1 MSRDLPPALRPAPTP
16 SVPRFGLRPA
26 EAAEAIGV
34 SERHLRSLA
43 DGPPVA
49 RLGTAVVYPCDL
61 LAAWLRDR
69 ALIGEPPAIAVAA
82 EVCVAA
88 E

>member
-1 MSRDLPPALRPAPTP
+1 MPREPIPAALRLPDAPP
-16 SVPRFGLRPA
+16 VPRLGLRPA

-34 SERHLRSLA
+34 SEKHLRNLT

-49 RLGTAVVYPCDL
+49 RLGTALVYPVAE

-69 ALIGEPPAIAVAA
+69 ALAGELPHQ
-82 EVCVAA
+82 
-88 E
+88 